1 MAFQTTVSD
10 LLQTY
15 VDKIVRI
22 SQRRVQETV
31 EWVGKD
37 VASVLAEVAKEGY
50 FSSEFIYSGS
60 YIEKLAVYIPEE
72 FDLMVPIECGK
83 GFKTEKTF
91 HSDVKY
97 RLVFPKGNRKDSK
110 WEIQSF
116 FLHAEK
122 VMEVFEEQVISAT
135 LNRDIDVYHRR
146 PCAAAVCV
154 TIKHGWERVNVDL
167 VPFVKNPFKEWPIA
181 WPRKDAPWPSQA
193 KILEIKK
200 AGIDLVAKT
209 MWRPS
214 FSAIERIILED
225 IDADG
230 GHRKDGLKILKR
242 VLQSSWERV
251 EKALCSYHLKT
262 ILFWTCEKHPDPSE
276 WATLEDSLNL
286 LVDELIRGLEQC
298 SIPHYFLPGENL
310 FEDTGHLNVLL
321 EEVKQLRKDPVS
333 YLKIETILNNRVGE
347 KLTSLIPDVWSEA
360 RFTTEEMQLW
370 VSEDS
375 LVEYFTQNPI

>member
-1 MAFQTTVSD
+1 
-10 LLQTY
+10 
-15 VDKIVRI
+15 
-22 SQRRVQETV
+22 
-31 EWVGKD
+31 
-37 VASVLAEVAKEGY
+37 
-50 FSSEFIYSGS
+50 
-60 YIEKLAVYIPEE
+60 
-72 FDLMVPIECGK
+72 
-83 GFKTEKTF
+83 
-91 HSDVKY
+91 
-97 RLVFPKGNRKDSK
+97 
-110 WEIQSF
+110 
-116 FLHAEK
+116 
-122 VMEVFEEQVISAT
+122 MEVFEEQVISAT